1 MDRNQL
7 GQVQI
12 LATCESSTEEEK
24 VESAVQKRLVVGVG
38 VGVVVGKPLKA
49 FEDWHH

>member
-1 MDRNQL
+1 
-7 GQVQI
+7 
-12 LATCESSTEEEK
+12 
-24 VESAVQKRLVVGVG
+24 VQKRLVVG